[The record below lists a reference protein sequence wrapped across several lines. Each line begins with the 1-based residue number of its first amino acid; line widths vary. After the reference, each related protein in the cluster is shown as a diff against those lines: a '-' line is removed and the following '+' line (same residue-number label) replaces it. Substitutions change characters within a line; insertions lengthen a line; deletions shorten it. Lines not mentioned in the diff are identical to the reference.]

1 MDGFRIFTSNVQ
13 KEMQPEREAL
23 RDFVRGDPL
32 LGRFFDLF
40 LFEEQPAGTRTAR
53 EVYLA
58 EVDRCDV
65 YLGLYGSEYGTVGT
79 DGLSATEREYNRATE
94 KGKCRLV
101 YVRGTDDTTRESR
114 MLELVRKV
122 EGQLIRRRFVAAPDL
137 NRQVYASLVAFLEE
151 RGAIT
156 QRPFDAA
163 ACPEATL
170 ADISEEKI
178 AGFLARAQRA
188 RGYPLDP
195 ETPMPAALAHMDLL
209 DDDRPTRAAVLLFGK
224 QPQRFL
230 ITSEVKCL
238 HFHGTEVRKP
248 IPSYQVYRGDVF
260 QLVDQAIDFVMSK
273 IVRSVGTR
281 AAGPQV
287 PVTYELPRDAV
298 AEAIV
303 NAVAH
308 RDYSSNASV
317 QVMLFA
323 DRLEVWNPGELPPN
337 LTLEQL
343 RRPHP
348 SIPHNPL
355 IAEPLFLARY
365 IEKAGTG
372 ILDMIE
378 LCGEARLPEPDF
390 RQDGGQFVQTLWRD
404 WLTAEV
410 LSAAGLNERQTAAV
424 AYLRSSGR
432 ITNSQYQ
439 EMYHVAKRSAHRDL
453 ADMLRKGLVARVGLT
468 GKGTYYVLGKSAAV
482 TLRELAA
489 IHKEVAARP
498 KGPQRSQMGRKEPKE
513 VATTSKGP
521 QRSQRGR
528 NEIKRGAK
536 STR

>member
-1 MDGFRIFTSNVQ
+1 MDRFRIFTSNVQ

>member
-1 MDGFRIFTSNVQ
+1 
-13 KEMQPEREAL
+13 
-23 RDFVRGDPL
+23 
-32 LGRFFDLF
+32 
-40 LFEEQPAGTRTAR
+40 
-53 EVYLA
+53 
-58 EVDRCDV
+58 
-65 YLGLYGSEYGTVGT
+65 
-79 DGLSATEREYNRATE
+79 
-94 KGKCRLV
+94 
-101 YVRGTDDTTRESR
+101 
-114 MLELVRKV
+114 
-122 EGQLIRRRFVAAPDL
+122 
-137 NRQVYASLVAFLEE
+137 
-151 RGAIT
+151 
-156 QRPFDAA
+156 
-163 ACPEATL
+163 
-170 ADISEEKI
+170 
-178 AGFLARAQRA
+178 
-188 RGYPLDP
+188 
-195 ETPMPAALAHMDLL
+195 MDLL